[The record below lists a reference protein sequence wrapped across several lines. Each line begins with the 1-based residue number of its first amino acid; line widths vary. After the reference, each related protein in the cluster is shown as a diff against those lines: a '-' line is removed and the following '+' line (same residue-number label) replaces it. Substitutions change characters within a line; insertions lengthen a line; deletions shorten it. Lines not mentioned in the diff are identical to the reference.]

1 MVDGTYRRC
10 WLNLSLLWLVVVAGC
25 GSGESRYLPPEEAAR
40 VSLDAALSS
49 WKGGAKLATITTG
62 PVPVDTF
69 DARWRDGR
77 VLESYEILEY
87 ELVEDRPTIHCWCF
101 GSRILIKREVCSVWL
116 CRVCRNFRWQGPRI
130 SFFVTSQQTG
140 DSFHIYRG

>member
-1 MVDGTYRRC
+1 MVDGTSRRC

-40 VSLDAALSS
+40 VALDAALSS

-77 VLESYEILEY
+77 VLESYEILGY
-87 ELVEDRPTIHCWCF
+87 ELVEDRPTF
-101 GSRILIKREVCSVWL
+101 
-116 CRVCRNFRWQGPRI
+116 RVRVGVRGEAVVEDTFVIVGNNPLLVFRKQDFDKAG
-130 SFFVTSQQTG
+130 G
-140 DSFHIYRG
+140 L

>member
-1 MVDGTYRRC
+1 MVGWDISP
-10 WLNLSLLWLVVVAGC
+10 LLAELSLLWLVVVAGC

-40 VSLDAALSS
+40 VALDAALSS

-87 ELVEDRPTIHCWCF
+87 ELVEDRPTFRVRVGLKGEAVVEDTFVMWGTIHCWCF
-101 GSRILIKREVCSVWL
+101 GSRILIKRGV
-116 CRVCRNFRWQGPRI
+116 
-130 SFFVTSQQTG
+130 
-140 DSFHIYRG
+140 